1 MYTYAMP
8 TSIVFGAGALSDLPT
23 QLEAYPGTVLIVCGA
38 RAMRSTGILDRVVGL
53 IEGAGRKVAIFD
65 GVQPNPTLPN
75 VRAGMAIAK
84 ESGAQVVLGL
94 GGGSAMDCA
103 KGIAVGA
110 THPENDV
117 WEYLINRV
125 QATAATLPI
134 LAIPTTAGTGS
145 HATWYAVTTN
155 PDTHEKPGMG
165 SPFIFP
171 KVSIVDPE
179 LALSVPPAVTAAT
192 GIDVLAHCIEAYTS
206 TARGGVADAN
216 AWMGIELA
224 AKHLPTAVADGSNL
238 EARTMMALADT
249 HAGIAISNQGTS
261 IAHTLAH
268 GISGRYE
275 EIPHGLALAAVYPSI
290 LAVNAPACPER
301 HVQIAQALAG
311 CDDVVAAFKD
321 FTGRLG
327 VCNPF
332 VEVCPADETLE
343 VMAEGAL
350 DYMGGS
356 AGLNPVTV
364 GKDQAVEILKQ
375 SAGKTG

>member
-1 MYTYAMP
+1 MYTYSMP
-8 TSIVFGAGALSDLPT
+8 TSIVFGAGALAELPA

-38 RAMRSTGILDRVVGL
+38 RAMRATGTLDRVAGL

-75 VRAGMAIAK
+75 VRAGMQIAK
-84 ESGAQVVLGL
+84 DSGAQVVLGL

-103 KGIAVGA
+103 KGIAVGV
-110 THPENDV
+110 THPQNDV

-134 LAIPTTAGTGS
+134 FAIPTTAGTGS

-155 PDTHEKPGMG
+155 PDTKEKPGMG
-165 SPFIFP
+165 SPYIFP

-224 AKHLPTAVADGSNL
+224 AQHLPTAVADGSNL

-268 GISGRYE
+268 AISGHYH

-290 LAVNAPACPER
+290 LATNAPACPER
-301 HVQIAQALAG
+301 HVRIARALAG
-311 CDDVVAAFKD
+311 TDDVVAAFKE
-321 FTGRLG
+321 FIGRLN

-343 VMAEGAL
+343 AMAEGSL

-364 GKDQAVEILKQ
+364 DKDKAVELLKQ
-375 SAGKTG
+375 SAGKSA